1 MNSSVFTKEKKNLL
15 KVIVISGLF
24 SLENIYMF
32 ITEVCMN
39 QNENLKMYTDN
50 TSKYFPKYIYYKQH
64 FFPEI
69 YFTLFNH

>member
-1 MNSSVFTKEKKNLL
+1 
-15 KVIVISGLF
+15 
-24 SLENIYMF
+24 
-32 ITEVCMN
+32 MN

-69 YFTLFNH
+69 YFTLFNHWNSYFEVEGVKWNSNNTQIFRLN